1 MFSHLLISFI
11 VVIGGLIFGYRYII
25 SKFHNCHPQI
35 NKSLVKSVLG
45 LPMLQFGIWALAF
58 IPLWAF
64 MPTHPKYDGG
74 TAFWNSDLA
83 NWEIFR
89 ELGNQAE
96 ELYGTMYLLGVG
108 FLIFGGI
115 AVAVVYSLAYNRIFS
130 NSTIKTLC
138 TTDTVF
144 STLAAWELIGLP
156 LIPIVGFLFSWIGSV
171 DVRIAFIIIAEVI
184 WAVWV
189 VRKAII
195 LQKNFN
201 KSLAVFDDGTLFSLS
216 HTVESTKKC
225 PYCGETIMVVAKKCK
240 HCGEW
245 IKEEDLVVEVIKPSI
260 SAPRNAFREKVM
272 AERAATSNNKGS
284 HGKSWLWWIIGIVV
298 VAIACVMI
306 FSNKSDSDEEPFDPA
321 WYQGP
326 QESEPSESDFI
337 ID

>member
-1 MFSHLLISFI
+1 MFSHLLISLI
-11 VVIGGLIFGYRYII
+11 VVIGGLIFGYKHLI
-25 SKFHNCHPQI
+25 SKYHRSHPNSDASI
-35 NKSLVKSVLG
+35 VKAVIG
-45 LPMLQFGIWALAF
+45 LPMLQFGIWVLAF

-64 MPTHPKYDGG
+64 LPTHPNNDGG
-74 TAFWNSDLA
+74 VAFWNSDLA

-89 ELGNQAE
+89 ELGNQADN
-96 ELYGTMYLLGVG
+96 LYNTMYMLGIG
-108 FLIFGGI
+108 FLIFGGM
-115 AVAVVYSLAYNRIFS
+115 AVMVIYSLLKNRIFS

-138 TTDTVF
+138 TIDTVF
-144 STLAAWELIGLP
+144 STIAAWELIGLP
-156 LIPIVGFLFSWIGSV
+156 LILIIGFLFSWIDSV
-171 DVRIAFIIIAEVI
+171 NVLTATIIIAEII
-184 WAVWV
+184 WAIWLI
-189 VRKAII
+189 RKAII
-195 LQKNFN
+195 QQKNFN

-225 PYCGETIMVVAKKCK
+225 PYCGETIMAVAKKCK

-245 IKEEDLVVEVIKPSI
+245 IKEEELVVEVIKPSI

-272 AERAATSNNKGS
+272 AERAATSNNKGG
-284 HGKSWLWWIIGIVV
+284 HGKSWLWWIIGIAV